1 MYRCIEAAS
10 KECIVRIKHLAYD
23 VNLRRTLITLR
34 SSVVVTA
41 FVAAAAAARTLFA
54 RIARI
59 SVGSRLFGGRSDI
72 FTIFFL
78 VLLKEIEKQM

>member
-1 MYRCIEAAS
+1 MYKCTEAAS
-10 KECIVRIKHLAYD
+10 KVCIVQIKHLSHD

-34 SSVVVTA
+34 SLAVVALLVT
-41 FVAAAAAARTLFA
+41 AAAATRTFSA

-72 FTIFFL
+72 LTIFFL
-78 VLLKEIEKQM
+78 VQLKEIEKQM